1 MMTGA
6 SRWMRPTSSAYIME
20 RKTPMIRTHL
30 LPNRKW
36 NMLAMLAIAGAL
48 PAMAATC
55 ERLASLA
62 LPNTKITLA
71 QTVPGGSFAAPG
83 ATNPM
88 QNLPAFCRVAAT
100 LAPSSDSDIR
110 MELWLPMAGWN
121 QKFQGVGNGGWAG
134 SITYGAMAAALRRG
148 YATSSTDTGH
158 QGPVTS
164 AEFALGH
171 PEKMVDYAWRSEH
184 ELTVKSKAIIKAFYN
199 QDPKFSYWTGC
210 SGGGKQGLAEAQKFP
225 EDYDGIVSGAS
236 AYDLVPLHA
245 AWIRIAQVAHKSE
258 ASYIPP
264 EKYSLI
270 HNAVLEACD
279 ALDGAKD
286 GLLENPLK
294 CKFDP
299 KVLLC
304 KSGDGPSCLTAPQV
318 EAATEIFSPTRNS
331 KTNKVMMAP
340 LLAGSES
347 AWGVLAGP
355 LTDNAPAS
363 RESSVAV
370 NTYKYWIFK
379 DPKWDYKTLNFDK
392 DIDFAYKADNG
403 LNSTNDP
410 DIRPFFAR
418 KGKLLMYHGW
428 SDQIVPPQHSVNYFE
443 SVRKT
448 TGAAANDSL
457 RLFMV
462 PGMEHCGGGAGP
474 NNFDYVTA
482 MEQWVEQGKA
492 PTEMIASHMSDGK
505 ADRTRPLCPFP
516 QVAKYKGTGSIDEA
530 ANFSCAAQ

>member
-1 MMTGA
+1 
-6 SRWMRPTSSAYIME
+6 MRMISE
-20 RKTPMIRTHL
+20 MIRINFPLNPKWIL
-30 LPNRKW
+30 LASF
-36 NMLAMLAIAGAL
+36 LVAGAL

-55 ERLASLA
+55 GSLASLS
-62 LPNTKITLA
+62 LPNAKITLA
-71 QTVPGGSFAAPG
+71 QTVAAGSFTAPG
-83 ATNPM
+83 VANPLP
-88 QNLPAFCRVAAT
+88 NLPAFCRVAAT
-100 LAPSSDSDIR
+100 LTPSSDSDIR
-110 MELWLPMAGWN
+110 MELWLPMDGWN

-164 AEFALGH
+164 AEWALGH

-184 ELTVKSKAIIKAFYN
+184 ELTVKSKTIIKAFYG
-199 QDPKFSYWTGC
+199 QEAKYSYWTGC

-270 HNAVLEACD
+270 HNAVLAACD
-279 ALDGAKD
+279 ALDGVKD

-294 CKFDP
+294 CHFEP
-299 KVLLC
+299 KTLLC
-304 KSGDGPSCLTAPQV
+304 KGADGPSCLTAPQV

-331 KTNKVMMAP
+331 KTNKVLVAP
-340 LLAGSES
+340 LLPGSEN

-355 LTDNAPAS
+355 LADNAPAS

-379 DPKWDYKTLNFDK
+379 DPKWDFKSLNFDK
-392 DIDFAYKADNG
+392 DIDFAYRADNG

-410 DIRPFFAR
+410 NLKPFFSHQ
-418 KGKLLMYHGW
+418 GKLLMYHGW
-428 SDQIVPPQHSVNYFE
+428 ADQIVPPQHSINYFE
-443 SVRKT
+443 NVRKT
-448 TGAAANDSL
+448 AGAAANESL

-482 MEQWVEQGKA
+482 LEQWVEQGQA
-492 PTEMIASHMSDGK
+492 PAEMTASHMTNGK
-505 ADRTRPLCPFP
+505 ADRTRPLCPYP

-530 ANFSCAAQ
+530 ANFTCAAQ